1 MGLVTKK
8 KKVPVVY
15 ESDIAARIQQR
26 RLQLLVHSYLYYEL
40 QTTLISDQQWDKW
53 AKELVVLQN
62 ENPAIADKVVY
73 ANEFRGFD
81 GTTGFDLPYKDDDTI
96 RRANRL
102 LKIKGG
108 KCR

>member
-108 KCR
+108 KCI